1 MAEAEQ
7 KTGIR
12 DLTQGPITRTL
23 LMFALPTLGSNILQ
37 SLNGSVNAIWVGR
50 FLGENAIAATSNANI
65 IMFLMFALVFGFGMA
80 ATIMVGQA
88 FGRRD
93 VDSAR
98 RAMGSALGMFILLA
112 IVIAIV
118 GWIFSP
124 QILHLLATPA
134 EAEVMA
140 LDYLRII
147 FLVMPASFL
156 SVLLM
161 MGLRGAGDSMTP
173 LWFMALSVVLDV
185 VLNPLLILGVG
196 PFPELGIAGSALS
209 TVIAGYVSAIALVVY
224 IYAKDLPLRL
234 RGAELSYL
242 KPDPVLLRMI
252 LAKGFPMGLQMIV
265 ISTAGLAMAGLVN
278 REGLLYA
285 AAFGV
290 IQQLWT
296 YVQMPAM
303 AIGAAVS
310 AMAAQNIGAGRWDR
324 IAQITRS
331 GILANL
337 AMTGALVL
345 VLVVFDRYALAL
357 FLGGESPAIAIA
369 AHIHLLA
376 GWSFILFGATLV
388 MFGVMRANGAVYGPL
403 ITLVVALYPVRLGFI
418 LLARDHL
425 GVDTLWLSFPLGSL
439 VTLLLA
445 TLFYRS
451 SSWRRAKLMVPPG
464 AEECREAINAESE
477 PVGRLTPTA

>member
-1 MAEAEQ
+1 MAEAE
-7 KTGIR
+7 KKSGIH

-23 LMFALPTLGSNILQ
+23 LLFALPTLGSNILQ
-37 SLNGSVNAIWVGR
+37 TLNGSINAIWVGR
-50 FLGENAIAATSNANI
+50 FLGEDAIAATANANI

-93 VDSAR
+93 VDAAR
-98 RAMGSALGMFILLA
+98 RTMGSALGMFILFAVL
-112 IVIAIV
+112 IAVV

-124 QILHLLATPA
+124 QILDLLATPR

-140 LDYLRII
+140 LDYLRTI

-173 LWFMALSVVLDV
+173 LWFMVLSVVLDV
-185 VLNPLLILGVG
+185 ILNPLLILGVG
-196 PFPELGIAGSALS
+196 PFPELGIAGSALA
-209 TVIAGYVSAIALVVY
+209 TVIAGYVSAIAMVVY
-224 IYAKDLPLRL
+224 IYARDLSLRL
-234 RGAELSYL
+234 RGPELAYL
-242 KPDPVLLRMI
+242 KPDPALIRMI
-252 LAKGFPMGLQMIV
+252 VAKGFPMGLQMIV

-290 IQQLWT
+290 IQQLWN

-331 GILANL
+331 GILANV
-337 AMTGALVL
+337 AMTGALVVLL
-345 VLVVFDRYALAL
+345 VFFDRPALAL
-357 FLGGESPAIAIA
+357 FLGGQSPAIELA
-369 AHIHLLA
+369 AHIHLIA

-388 MFGVMRANGAVYGPL
+388 LFGVMRANGAVVGPL
-403 ITLVVALYPVRLGFI
+403 VTLIVALYPIRLGFI
-418 LLARDHL
+418 LAGREHL
-425 GVDTLWLSFPLGSL
+425 GVDTLWLSFPLGSFF
-439 VTLLLA
+439 TLLLA
-445 TLFYRS
+445 ALFYRS
-451 SSWRRAKLMVPPG
+451 SGWRRAKLMVPPG
-464 AEECREAINAESE
+464 AEECRESINAESE
-477 PVGRLTPTA
+477 PTGRLTPTA

>member
-1 MAEAEQ
+1 MANTEN

-23 LMFALPTLGSNILQ
+23 LIFALPTLGSNILQ

-50 FLGENAIAATSNANI
+50 FLGENAIAATANANI

-80 ATIMVGQA
+80 ATILVGQA

-93 VDSAR
+93 VDAAR
-98 RAMGSALGMFILLA
+98 RAIGSALGMFVVLA
-112 IVIAIV
+112 IVIALA

-124 QILHLLATPA
+124 QILHLLATPP

-140 LDYLRII
+140 LAYLRII

-173 LWFMALSVVLDV
+173 LWFMVLSVLLDMI
-185 VLNPLLILGVG
+185 LNPLLILGVG
-196 PFPELGIAGSALS
+196 PFPELGIAGSALAN
-209 TVIAGYVSAIALVVY
+209 VIAGYVSVIAMLVY
-224 IYAKDLPLRL
+224 IYARDLPIRL
-234 RGAELSYL
+234 RGAELAYL
-242 KPDPVLLRMI
+242 KPDPALLRMI
-252 LAKGFPMGLQMIV
+252 LGKGFPMGLQMIV
-265 ISTAGLAMAGLVN
+265 MSTAGLAMTGLVN

-331 GILANL
+331 GVIANL

-345 VLVVFDRYALAL
+345 VLVLFDRYALAL
-357 FLGGESPAIAIA
+357 FVGGDSPAIPLA
-369 AHIHLLA
+369 AHIHLMA
-376 GWSFILFGATLV
+376 GWSFILFGVTLIL
-388 MFGVMRANGAVYGPL
+388 FGVMRANGAVYGPL
-403 ITLVVALYPVRLGFI
+403 ITLIIALYPVRLGFI
-418 LLARDHL
+418 LLMRDTL
-425 GVDTLWLSFPLGSL
+425 GPDALWLSFPVGSL
-439 VTLLLA
+439 VTVLLA
-445 TLFYRS
+445 VAFYRS
-451 SSWRRAKLMVPPG
+451 NSWRRTTLMVPPDS
-464 AEECREAINAESE
+464 EECREAINAEAE
-477 PVGRLTPTA
+477 PAGRLTPTA

>member
-93 VDSAR
+93 VDAAR
-98 RAMGSALGMFILLA
+98 RAIGSALGMFILLA
-112 IVIAIV
+112 VVIAVV

-196 PFPELGIAGSALS
+196 PFPEMGIAGSALS
-209 TVIAGYVSAIALVVY
+209 TVIAGYVSAIGLVVY

-357 FLGGESPAIAIA
+357 FLGGQSPAIAIA

-388 MFGVMRANGAVYGPL
+388 LFGVMRANGAVYGPL

-445 TLFYRS
+445 ALFYRS
-451 SSWRRAKLMVPPG
+451 SSWRRAKLMVPPD

-477 PVGRLTPTA
+477 PAGRLTPTA